1 MLNETVLSSFV
12 KSLDFGSLSTDL
24 SGKYRLKWVPD
35 LLTSE
40 DGQALS
46 GKQSLGIM
54 LPKLVLEVVHG

>member
-1 MLNETVLSSFV
+1 MLSSFV

-24 SGKYRLKWVPD
+24 SGKLPQVVPD

-46 GKQSLGIM
+46 GKQGPGIM
-54 LPKLVLEVVHG
+54 LPKLVLEVVCV